1 MGEQVINNG
10 SFDNDGSAEKIR
22 LAFQKVKE
30 MFAEIYAQ
38 IPLEDAD
45 MAAKA
50 GQFLRVNAGETA
62 AEWAAIAGG
71 GDMLASNNLSELV
84 DPSVA
89 RTNLGLGA
97 AAVRGFIDE
106 DSFASNSATAAP
118 SQQSVKAYVDAN
130 VNTYTAGTGIAISGA
145 NVISNTS
152 TANNVTGVSINAST
166 RVLTITLTSGS
177 VTVDLSAHLP
187 LIIDGYQVTKVTGTD
202 TSAIE
207 VDDKIVG
214 WNGNQYLAG
223 KVTALPYTTAGN
235 VSNAVDGTV
244 L

>member
-1 MGEQVINNG
+1 MAEQVINNG

-71 GDMLASNNLSELV
+71 GDMLASNNLSELASA
-84 DPSVA
+84 SVA
-89 RTNLGLGA
+89 RTNLGLGTVATTA
-97 AAVRGFIDE
+97 ASAY
-106 DSFASNSATAAP
+106 ATAAQGALAA
-118 SQQSVKAYVDAN
+118 SALQSVVAGSGISVDVTDPQNPIVA
-130 VNTYTAGTGIAISGA
+130 
-145 NVISNTS
+145 NTS

-187 LIIDGYQVTKVTGTD
+187 LIIEGYQVTKVTGTD